1 MKKGTPVLAISLLYL
16 FQLGLKPGEGIV
28 IRFGE
33 ARYTWIAVR
42 EMLAETGCSS
52 NVFGRLLSRRRAWTC
67 ASYMATRRSS
77 LSKRRVKNES
87 WSDRMEPVRKKWK
100 PSDLMDIQRRRV
112 ILVFHV
118 PRTFIS
124 KIDLHEQPDEFSC
137 TITNTIRMA
146 SLRHL

>member
-87 WSDRMEPVRKKWK
+87 WSDRMEPVRKNGYAQIVWIPK
-100 PSDLMDIQRRRV
+100 DV
-112 ILVFHV
+112 A
-118 PRTFIS
+118 S
-124 KIDLHEQPDEFSC
+124 KTSNGYEMVEV
-137 TITNTIRMA
+137 
-146 SLRHL
+146 